1 MVATLSSD
9 KRALLMKSN
18 LIEVVWNGI
27 DNISDAPGSV
37 KAKCCTKYFNNFS
50 PALFFFSSLYIGW
63 YQFRDTFAYSFND
76 RTAPSLASIVM
87 RQISLSPKPSMKH
100 YRKIIDNNGFPGP
113 ETLGR
118 FCPEEFTLC
127 TECSFFHARKSLLA
141 FIAFLLFAFVISL
154 SLIFYYSKKG
164 RRGYK

>member
-1 MVATLSSD
+1 MVLTIS
-9 KRALLMKSN
+9 LMHQ
-18 LIEVVWNGI
+18 
-27 DNISDAPGSV
+27 GSV
-37 KAKCCTKYFNNFS
+37 KAKCCGQNILITFLLS
-50 PALFFFSSLYIGW
+50 FFFFFFLAYILDGINLCG
-63 YQFRDTFAYSFND
+63 YFAYSFND
-76 RTAPSLASIVM
+76 RTAPKFGLYRYAAN
-87 RQISLSPKPSMKH
+87 QFEPKPSMKH

>member
-1 MVATLSSD
+1 ML
-9 KRALLMKSN
+9 
-18 LIEVVWNGI
+18 W
-27 DNISDAPGSV
+27 P
-37 KAKCCTKYFNNFS
+37 KYFNNFS
-50 PALFFFSSLYIGW
+50 PVLFFFFFLAYILDGINLCG
-63 YQFRDTFAYSFND
+63 YFAYSFND
-76 RTAPSLASIVM
+76 RTAPKFGLYRYAAN
-87 RQISLSPKPSMKH
+87 QFEPKPSMKH

-154 SLIFYYSKKG
+154 SLTFYYSKKG